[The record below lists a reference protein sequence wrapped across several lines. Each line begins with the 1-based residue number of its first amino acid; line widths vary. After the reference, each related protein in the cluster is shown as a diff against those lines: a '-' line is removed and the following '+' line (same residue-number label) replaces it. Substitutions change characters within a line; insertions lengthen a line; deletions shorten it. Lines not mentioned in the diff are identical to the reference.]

1 MRSKSRN
8 ERTTD
13 NTSNKEIVF
22 SSNRLEIILLFHVCT
37 RFRLLNALS
46 QFISHKID
54 GTFLNEII
62 IIIPILCTHR
72 PMRPFLNEKVLVIP
86 WRSQTVPIEI
96 LERNIISH
104 SCTVNL
110 GILDPSRSGT
120 FVLYVGSCYLLTRYF
135 IEIMLNIE
143 WSVKRPLLRL
153 RTLRVMSSHIAIIF
167 HLCPDS

>member
-22 SSNRLEIILLFHVCT
+22 SSNRLKIILLFHVCT

-46 QFISHKID
+46 QFISHKTD

-62 IIIPILCTHR
+62 IIIAILCTHR

-96 LERNIISH
+96 LERNIISQLY
-104 SCTVNL
+104 SQ
-110 GILDPSRSGT
+110 PWYFRSIKIRYLC
-120 FVLYVGSCYLLTRYF
+120 FVGWIVLSINKIFYR
-135 IEIMLNIE
+135 NNA
-143 WSVKRPLLRL
+143 KH
-153 RTLRVMSSHIAIIF
+153 RVISENAVA
-167 HLCPDS
+167 